1 MAKYRIVKL
10 KHFNHNH
17 AVQKKILG
25 FWFTV
30 FGGYG
35 SYLDIKDCEM
45 YIESQEYLKN
55 IVKNNPRNIVV
66 KTY

>member
-10 KHFNHNH
+10 KHFSDNH
-17 AVQKKILG
+17 AVQRRFLG
-25 FWFTV
+25 IWFTV

-35 SYLDIKDCEM
+35 SYLSIRDCQI
-45 YIESQEYLKN
+45 YIESEKYLKD
-55 IVKNNPRNIVV
+55 VRKNNPRNIVV